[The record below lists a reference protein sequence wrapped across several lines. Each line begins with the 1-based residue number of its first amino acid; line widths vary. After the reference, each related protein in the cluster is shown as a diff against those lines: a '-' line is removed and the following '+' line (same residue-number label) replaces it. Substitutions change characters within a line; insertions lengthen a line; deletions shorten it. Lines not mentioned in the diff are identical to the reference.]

1 MKLRRNELCGCGSG
15 KKYKK
20 CCGAPRAANPRKPPQ
35 AFNVDLEMTS
45 AEGYQ
50 RAQMWGDAKRLYR
63 RVLAVQP
70 ANARALHNLGWIAHA
85 EGDNAAALQLI
96 RDSLG
101 ILPDEWSFHFNL
113 ARILHQTGEFAAA
126 GNHYERAAAL
136 NAGFSAIHNYQAIL
150 MVDRGKAREAVDCF
164 ERATAA
170 APHDSIAFSNYLHA
184 LNQLPGMPP
193 ATIFNEH
200 LRFGR
205 EFARPPLAPHQAHVD
220 ADPQRRL
227 RLGYVSGDFRD
238 FAVAWFIEPVLA
250 HHDHTAFEVY
260 AYSNHRGADAVTAR
274 VRAHT
279 DHWRSIAA
287 VGDVQAARMIQAD
300 GIDILVD
307 LSGHTRENRLP
318 MFACKPAPI
327 QVSWLGYFNTTGL
340 SAINYLISDPVSSP
354 PEDTQAFVETLLR
367 LPHSRLCYQA
377 PEYAP
382 PVASLPARANYC
394 VTIGTFNKLAKLN
407 DDVVSLWSD
416 VLRSIPGSR
425 LLLKARAFG
434 DDTERRNFE
443 DRFSANGI
451 AADRLMLRPHSPHA
465 SMLAEYAD
473 IDIALDPFPFSGGL
487 TTCEALWQGVPV
499 VTLRGNSLVSRQSAS
514 FLTELGLGDWI
525 ADSREDYLARATRM
539 AGDLDS
545 LAHLRAGLRERMKA
559 SPVCDSAG
567 FTRDLERLYRG
578 VWENFC
584 VEARAAGAARNS
596 H

>member
-1 MKLRRNELCGCGSG
+1 
-15 KKYKK
+15 
-20 CCGAPRAANPRKPPQ
+20 
-35 AFNVDLEMTS
+35 MT
-45 AEGYQ
+45 
-50 RAQMWGDAKRLYR
+50 
-63 RVLAVQP
+63 
-70 ANARALHNLGWIAHA
+70 
-85 EGDNAAALQLI
+85 
-96 RDSLG
+96 
-101 ILPDEWSFHFNL
+101 F
-113 ARILHQTGEFAAA
+113 
-126 GNHYERAAAL
+126 
-136 NAGFSAIHNYQAIL
+136 
-150 MVDRGKAREAVDCF
+150 
-164 ERATAA
+164 
-170 APHDSIAFSNYLHA
+170 
-184 LNQLPGMPP
+184 
-193 ATIFNEH
+193 
-200 LRFGR
+200 
-205 EFARPPLAPHQAHVD
+205 
-220 ADPQRRL
+220 
-227 RLGYVSGDFRD
+227 
-238 FAVAWFIEPVLA
+238 
-250 HHDHTAFEVY
+250 
-260 AYSNHRGADAVTAR
+260 
-274 VRAHT
+274 
-279 DHWRSIAA
+279 
-287 VGDVQAARMIQAD
+287 
-300 GIDILVD
+300 
-307 LSGHTRENRLP
+307 
-318 MFACKPAPI
+318 
-327 QVSWLGYFNTTGL
+327 
-340 SAINYLISDPVSSP
+340 
-354 PEDTQAFVETLLR
+354 
-367 LPHSRLCYQA
+367 
-377 PEYAP
+377 
-382 PVASLPARANYC
+382 
-394 VTIGTFNKLAKLN
+394 GTFNKLAKLN